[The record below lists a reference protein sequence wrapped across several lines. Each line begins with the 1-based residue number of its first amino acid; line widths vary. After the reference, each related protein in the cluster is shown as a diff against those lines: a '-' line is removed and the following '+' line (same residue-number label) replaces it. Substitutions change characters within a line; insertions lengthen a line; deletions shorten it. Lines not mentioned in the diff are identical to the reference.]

1 MHSADFI
8 KSMLKNL
15 ISADYHFVG
24 MSSGGDIIDDNTA
37 FALCVKAIPP
47 ILYTVSL
54 INGEKITPE
63 AYERHIAAFTEKTG
77 KNKTAMNCTYT
88 VNINIMAA
96 PDITGDILE
105 FINAKDY
112 DPTAHDYNIW
122 WAADVSAEKVIPG
135 KNMPSDING
144 IKKIAQKA
152 FGGESTGSVS
162 AMEKAVSDKR
172 SKERFTDKHTA
183 TLTVIAVTVIAY
195 IIMEF
200 LGGSGIWAYILGND
214 HTRIALYGE
223 YYRLITCMFVHA
235 GYAHIAFNCIS
246 LYVFGTRAE
255 EYLGHIGFVL
265 LYFGSGI
272 CGSILSFVFTDSLSV
287 GASGAVYGTLGAVL
301 TLTLIL
307 KRSIDGLNAIA
318 MAVCIIGGIGIGAIM
333 GNVDNFAHIGG
344 LLFGAVFAAVYY
356 KLAAQKR

>member
-1 MHSADFI
+1 
-8 KSMLKNL
+8 
-15 ISADYHFVG
+15 
-24 MSSGGDIIDDNTA
+24 
-37 FALCVKAIPP
+37 
-47 ILYTVSL
+47 
-54 INGEKITPE
+54 
-63 AYERHIAAFTEKTG
+63 
-77 KNKTAMNCTYT
+77 
-88 VNINIMAA
+88 
-96 PDITGDILE
+96 
-105 FINAKDY
+105 
-112 DPTAHDYNIW
+112 
-122 WAADVSAEKVIPG
+122 
-135 KNMPSDING
+135 
-144 IKKIAQKA
+144 
-152 FGGESTGSVS
+152 
-162 AMEKAVSDKR
+162 
-172 SKERFTDKHTA
+172 
-183 TLTVIAVTVIAY
+183 
-195 IIMEF
+195 MEF